1 MTVIIISDG
10 TNYYHYV
17 YVIEHFV
24 SYRHRL
30 LCQKAA
36 ARNKIYSKTL
46 KLKLKKIKS
55 DAWSLWYMTQT

>member
-55 DAWSLWYMTQT
+55 DA